1 MTDAASQDRGELVLY
16 ATDDGAAR
24 FFLRAEGGSVWLTQ
38 LELAELFQTTKQNVS
53 LHLKNVFGEGEL
65 AAAATVKEYLTV
77 QAEGKRHV
85 RRLVQLYNLDLIL
98 VVGYRVRSAR
108 GRQFRQ

>member
-65 AAAATVKEYLTV
+65 AAGATVKEYLTV

-98 VVGYRVRSAR
+98 AVGYRVRSAR
-108 GRQFRQ
+108 GTQFRQ